1 MIILILTIALNQLIN
16 SHLLISYLLFFLLVK
31 FPLRDIS
38 FDNFKVLIN
47 LKPAMQ
53 LSEPRT

>member
-16 SHLLISYLLFFLLVK
+16 SHLLTSYLLFFVLVK

-38 FDNFKVLIN
+38 FNNFKVLIN
-47 LKPAMQ
+47 LKPVMQ